1 MNNFESVGVGFGGDL
16 GCTDLMRLASLAE
29 KLRFHSLWVQEG
41 DDRSSILLSAA
52 ALNATKKILVGT
64 AITSPFRRHPHTLAV
79 ETATLNETSNNR
91 FILGIGSA
99 ERLIHSFRISGKPI
113 EGMRDAF
120 AILRGMFESDNFT
133 YDGKVFALTTPQP
146 RLKFSPP
153 IYMGAIGPKMLDLV
167 GELADGLL
175 ITRRGTFSPHYT
187 RYAVAQVVEKARQ
200 IGRDATKI
208 NFLGFFE
215 TSISEDGE
223 KAKQFAKKILAT
235 YTIPRT
241 PSIVLKLAGITPN
254 DVESVKTNYSKGDI
268 DTAMKHVTDDL
279 VDKFALAGTPTQ
291 CLERLHEYRETGL
304 KCPVLYIHGPNLEVA
319 AELAAKKI
327 VPSLIQES

>member
-16 GCTDLMRLASLAE
+16 GCTDLERLASLAE

-41 DDRSSILLSAA
+41 DDRSSVLLAAA
-52 ALNATKKILVGT
+52 ALNATKKIAVGT

-79 ETATLNETSNNR
+79 ETATLNEASNSR

-99 ERLIHSFRISGKPI
+99 ERLMHSFRISGKPI
-113 EGMRDAF
+113 EGMRDAL

-133 YDGKVFALTTPQP
+133 YDGKAFSLNIPQA
-146 RLKFSPP
+146 RLKFSSP

-175 ITRRGTFSPHYT
+175 LTRRGTFSPLYT
-187 RYAVAQVVEKARQ
+187 RYAIARVVEKARQ
-200 IGRDATKI
+200 IGRDTAKI

-223 KAKQFAKKILAT
+223 EARQFAKKILAT

-241 PSIVLKLAGITPN
+241 PSSVLKLAGIRSN
-254 DVESVKTNYSKGDI
+254 DVETVKTNYAKGDI
-268 DTAMKHVTDDL
+268 DTAIEHVTDDL
-279 VDKFALAGTPTQ
+279 VDKFALAGTPAQ
-291 CLERLHEYRETGL
+291 CLERLQEYRETGL

-319 AELAAKKI
+319 AELAATKI
-327 VPSLIQES
+327 VPKLIQE